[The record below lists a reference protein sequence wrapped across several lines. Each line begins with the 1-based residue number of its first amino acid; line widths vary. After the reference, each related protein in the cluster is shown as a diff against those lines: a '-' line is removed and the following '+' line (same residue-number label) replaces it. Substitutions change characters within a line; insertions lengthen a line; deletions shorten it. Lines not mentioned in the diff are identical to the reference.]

1 MYVRVYFCN
10 AVYVPGYLR
19 ANGVSYFGASACVCT
34 SQCFGF
40 VVACKFRS
48 ICLSVGLCFS
58 FYVCLCVCLCSTSPS
73 GGNQVDGLPPA
84 SSCRLLA
91 KMLFER
97 KRLQDE
103 RN

>member
-84 SSCRLLA
+84 SSRP
-91 KMLFER
+91 KMLTR
-97 KRLQDE
+97 KSFPKLIIS
-103 RN
+103 